1 MKPTLLRGLLLAAC
15 LMIIPLAGWSRNIRI
30 DAIEV
35 TGNQITKDFII
46 LRELPFSTG
55 DTIAEEGLEE
65 QLRLAREN
73 LNNLLLFNFVEISR
87 LQSVDDPSLITII
100 IQVEERW
107 YIWPLIEVKL
117 EERNL
122 STWLQNWDFT
132 KITIEAGAR
141 IDNFL

>member
-55 DTIAEEGLEE
+55 DTIPKKAWRNNQTCLGESQQPAVV
-65 QLRLAREN
+65 QLWKYPG
-73 LNNLLLFNFVEISR
+73 FSR
-87 LQSVDDPSLITII
+87 LTTLH
-100 IQVEERW
+100 
-107 YIWPLIEVKL
+107 
-117 EERNL
+117 
-122 STWLQNWDFT
+122 
-132 KITIEAGAR
+132 
-141 IDNFL
+141 